1 MKPMVML
8 VSILLAMSSVAVA
21 ETITLDAP
29 TCGPAIKKEEVT
41 VIDAREIDDMELLAD
56 QLRDKLGPYSAV
68 DSAYVETSFLKFSST
83 AVRKA
88 KGKAAKKGCNLLVV
102 LDRGQVGTGRFQ
114 ATVPQGSSTAYGS
127 EVQHGATTVIYGCTW
142 GATATNARSRKN
154 LARPG
159 SKLSSSK
166 LSSRLVCLAGC

>member
-1 MKPMVML
+1 MKPTVIL
-8 VSILLAMSSVAVA
+8 VAIILVIPSIALAG
-21 ETITLDAP
+21 TIKLEAP
-29 TCGPAIKKEEVT
+29 TCGPAISKEEVT
-41 VIDAREIDDMELLAD
+41 VIDAREIDDMDLLSE
-56 QLRDKLGPYSAV
+56 QLREKLGPYSAV
-68 DSAYVETSFLKFSST
+68 DSAYVETSVLKFSSS

-142 GATATNARSRKN
+142 GSNGDQCPIPEEDREAWEQQQT
-154 LARPG
+154 G
-159 SKLSSSK
+159 Q
-166 LSSRLVCLAGC
+166 